1 MTPLMAG
8 YASAR
13 FQRWS
18 AILSLLGKAA
28 QIGAK
33 TLKIG
38 LVWQSYYPWDVR
50 IEKFARAL
58 RDAGHEPYI
67 LSKKRPGQEVREEVD
82 GVAIRRFELTTFHTL
97 DEILS
102 YHFPFNIAWTK
113 WLTRVVQADELNML
127 IVRDIPLFYPSYLVG
142 RRLQIP
148 VGLDMAE
155 NYPAAVAAWGKS
167 RLSHYFTRSYRLLKI
182 VERVAVRRAAFVLV
196 VTPVQVKRLTSQYG
210 IASGKIVVVSNTP
223 DLEVIQQVKSEVS
236 TEVRSTDDP
245 VRIVYTGGLGPHRG
259 IETLIRAVNILWSNG
274 YSVRLRIIGSAH
286 DMTYEERLRR
296 LAKGLKLENIVVFTG
311 QVPHRVVYREIAAAD
326 ICVIPHLVSEHVNTT
341 IPNKLFDYMGLGK
354 PCVVSDAEPLKAIV
368 LDAKCGLVF
377 QSGDEGDLAR
387 VLARLIDNP
396 TERLVFG
403 RNGAHAVQ
411 TRYNWE
417 ADKAQ
422 LLRVVGSYRSISTN
436 VLG

>member
-1 MTPLMAG
+1 M
-8 YASAR
+8 
-13 FQRWS
+13 
-18 AILSLLGKAA
+18 
-28 QIGAK
+28 
-33 TLKIG
+33 
-38 LVWQSYYPWDVR
+38 
-50 IEKFARAL
+50 
-58 RDAGHEPYI
+58 
-67 LSKKRPGQEVREEVD
+67 
-82 GVAIRRFELTTFHTL
+82 
-97 DEILS
+97 
-102 YHFPFNIAWTK
+102 
-113 WLTRVVQADELNML
+113 
-127 IVRDIPLFYPSYLVG
+127 
-142 RRLQIP
+142 
-148 VGLDMAE
+148 
-155 NYPAAVAAWGKS
+155 
-167 RLSHYFTRSYRLLKI
+167 
-182 VERVAVRRAAFVLV
+182 
-196 VTPVQVKRLTSQYG
+196 
-210 IASGKIVVVSNTP
+210 
-223 DLEVIQQVKSEVS
+223 
-236 TEVRSTDDP
+236 
-245 VRIVYTGGLGPHRG
+245 
-259 IETLIRAVNILWSNG
+259 IRAVHILWSNG